1 MTYLL
6 PNSSRFDRA
15 AILNAAHLSA
25 TFYRRSAGSYAKAFR
40 EGLKAAWAEAMRER
54 TAFAMRGTVK
64 AEPAE
69 VVAIN
74 RQIVRIEMKDR
85 MTSADLAAVAA
96 LREEASRLN
105 RAA

>member
-15 AILNAAHLSA
+15 AILNAGHLSA
-25 TFYRRSAGSYAKAFR
+25 TFYRRSAGFYAKAFR

-54 TAFAMRGTVK
+54 TAFAMRGTVS

-69 VVAIN
+69 VIAIN

-85 MTSADLAAVAA
+85 MTSADFAVVAS
-96 LREEASRLN
+96 LREQAARLST
-105 RAA
+105 AA